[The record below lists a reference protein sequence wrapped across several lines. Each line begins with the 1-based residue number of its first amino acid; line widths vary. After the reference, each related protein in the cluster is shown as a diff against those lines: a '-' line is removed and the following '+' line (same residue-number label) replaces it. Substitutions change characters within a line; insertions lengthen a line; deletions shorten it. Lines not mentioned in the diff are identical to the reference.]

1 MSGIS
6 PIIYLIISLLQF
18 IILLR
23 FICQAMNVNYYN
35 PVTQSIVKL
44 SGYILKPF
52 ELLNL
57 KLNSVI
63 LFLILYLFT
72 LAKFYLPMLATFE
85 SFTVISFMAIA
96 FSYLIKDLT
105 NIFFYLI
112 IISAIK
118 SWFNVFVSHPIF
130 SLIDELCEPLYVFV
144 RSALPPISGIDF
156 SPIVILF
163 VLQLI
168 ERFFIPQIMNL
179 GYTI

>member
-52 ELLNL
+52 EVLSF
-57 KLNSVI
+57 KLNSFI

-72 LAKFYLPMLATFE
+72 LGKFYLPMLATFE
-85 SFTVISFMAIA
+85 SFTVTSFMVIA

-156 SPIVILF
+156 SPVVILF
-163 VLQLI
+163 TLQLI

-179 GYTI
+179 GYVI